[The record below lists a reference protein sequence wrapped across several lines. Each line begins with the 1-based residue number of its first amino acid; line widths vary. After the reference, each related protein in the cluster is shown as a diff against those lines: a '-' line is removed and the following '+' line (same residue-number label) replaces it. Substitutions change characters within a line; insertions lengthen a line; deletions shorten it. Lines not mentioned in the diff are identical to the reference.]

1 MSEQNGQGIDLS
13 QTKILKC
20 NNTISVKDS
29 LSVDDAKECESE
41 IFIKIIKVRKIPR
54 ILSKTGMDEIMYME
68 ILQCKECETMVSQK
82 QLDEL

>member
-1 MSEQNGQGIDLS
+1 MSDNEKGIDLS

-20 NNTISVKDS
+20 EHIIAVNPE
-29 LSVDDAKECESE
+29 AECGSE
-41 IFIKIIKVRKIPR
+41 IFIKVVKVRKIPR
-54 ILSKTGMDEIMYME
+54 ILSKTGMDEILYME